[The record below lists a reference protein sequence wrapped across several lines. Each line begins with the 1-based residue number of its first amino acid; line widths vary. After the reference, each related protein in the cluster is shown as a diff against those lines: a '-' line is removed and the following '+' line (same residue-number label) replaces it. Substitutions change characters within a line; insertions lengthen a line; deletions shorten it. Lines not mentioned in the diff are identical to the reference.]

1 MGDECTGGGGSGR
14 NAAVGGAAAQ
24 QVAFGAVPDLRRVT
38 VYCGSSSSDRPT
50 FRAAAATLGTL
61 LAEEGLTVVY
71 GGTHVGLMG
80 ILADA
85 AIAAGGDV
93 IGVIARQVMGV
104 EVPHAGLADL
114 RVVDDLAARKA
125 TMIELGD
132 AFVALPGGYGTLEE
146 VFATLTALQLG
157 LHVKPS
163 GLLDVDGYYQ
173 GLWSTLDRAVTDG
186 LLSNANRDALLL
198 DDDPVLLLDRLRRW
212 IPGPVGKKVDGRG
225 R

>member
-1 MGDECTGGGGSGR
+1 MPAIRS
-14 NAAVGGAAAQ
+14 
-24 QVAFGAVPDLRRVT
+24 VT
-38 VYCGSSSSDRPT
+38 VYCGSSSSDRPS
-50 FRAAAATLGTL
+50 FCDAAARLGTL
-61 LAEEGLTVVY
+61 LAEEGVTLVY

-85 AIAAGGDV
+85 AIEAGGDV
-93 IGVIARQVMGV
+93 IGVIAREVIDV

-114 RVVDDLAARKA
+114 RVVDGMAARKA
-125 TMIELGD
+125 AMIDLGD

-146 VFATLTALQLG
+146 VFETLTALQLG

-163 GLLDVDGYYQ
+163 ALLDVDGYYQ
-173 GLWSTLDRAVTDG
+173 GVWATLDRAVADG
-186 LLSNANRDALLL
+186 LMTRANRDALLL

-212 IPGPVGKKVDGRG
+212 VPGPVGKKVDGR

>member
-1 MGDECTGGGGSGR
+1 MADESTGDGRPGR
-14 NAAVGGAAAQ
+14 NADGDDTGGR
-24 QVAFGAVPDLRRVT
+24 QVAFAAVPEIRCVT
-38 VYCGSSSSDRPT
+38 VYCGSSSSDRPEL
-50 FRAAAATLGTL
+50 RRAAATLGTL
-61 LAEEGLTVVY
+61 LADEGLTLVY

-93 IGVIARQVMGV
+93 VGVIAREVMDV

-114 RVVDDLAARKA
+114 RVVDGLAARKA
-125 TMIELGD
+125 AMIELGD
-132 AFVALPGGYGTLEE
+132 AFLSLPGGYGTLEE
-146 VFATLTALQLG
+146 VFETLTALQLG

-173 GLWSTLDRAVTDG
+173 GLWATLDRAVADG
-186 LLSNANRDALLL
+186 LLSPANRDAVLL

-212 IPGPVGKKVDGRG
+212 VPGPVGKRVDGR
-225 R
+225 RR